1 SGVGQPPAA
10 TVVRWVTPAA
20 RHHVHRVRERSNR
33 SVRPSCGARGDPT
46 RRRKRMR
53 LTFYLAAA
61 VAVGMTATAAAAQK
75 ASTGNGAPSGSHFN
89 LNIIGVAHGK
99 NPNMAKG
106 GGDVI
111 FVGLGTSSDAVT
123 TKILLSQAADSEF
136 TVIDKNGTDGEASF
150 ALPAPGSYTV
160 WARALGTPGGKA
172 KITTCATDITLSD
185 PGTVCSTQNTV
196 FVREA
201 GHSKF
206 QNVTDAL
213 TTIILDPV
221 ANAAAVTAC
230 GATTVSLFDPCLQGF
245 FWQYDNNGLKLLQVR
260 FYPNPS

>member
-1 SGVGQPPAA
+1 
-10 TVVRWVTPAA
+10 
-20 RHHVHRVRERSNR
+20 
-33 SVRPSCGARGDPT
+33 
-46 RRRKRMR
+46 MR
-53 LTFYLAAA
+53 LTCYLAAA

-150 ALPAPGSYTV
+150 ALPAPGTYTV
-160 WARALGTPGGKA
+160 WARALGTPGGQS
-172 KITTCATDITLSD
+172 KIATCATFIDPTTLTS
-185 PGTVCSTQNTV
+185 TILCSTDNEV
-196 FVREA
+196 FVR
-201 GHSKF
+201 GKGKSSF
-206 QNVTDAL
+206 RDVTSAL
-213 TTIILDPV
+213 TTISLVPGS
-221 ANAAAVTAC
+221 AAELAC
-230 GATTVSLFDPCLQGF
+230 GTPTVSLFATCLQDF
-245 FWQYDNNGLKLLQVR
+245 LWQYDNNGLKLLQIR
-260 FYPNPS
+260 FYPS